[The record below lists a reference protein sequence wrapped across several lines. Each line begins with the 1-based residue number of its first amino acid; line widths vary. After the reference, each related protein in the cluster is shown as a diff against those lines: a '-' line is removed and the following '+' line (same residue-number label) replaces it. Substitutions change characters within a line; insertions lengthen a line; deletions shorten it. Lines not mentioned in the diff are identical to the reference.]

1 MATVLK
7 GAGWRSKTR
16 SSTKLPV
23 PQSEIS
29 RLKLPPAFITGQ
41 VSPRSPQSRVDER
54 TARFPDKLLSLKK
67 EQRAADRQNENV
79 GKFDDDLRED
89 DKREIRNEKLK
100 TQQTEDSH
108 QKEDLK
114 EAKDKSKEKEEKREE
129 EEDEKET
136 AQCLQPDD
144 KNENAAPSVENQLP
158 SRKEISSVRGAGY
171 CKKVISQTG
180 KSSLPRVPHYG
191 VYSKLLPDSYV
202 MPWKQDMKNR
212 SAIITNVSLAGKEKL
227 PNIEHNEFLFLRHRE
242 QLAPNV
248 EHRKRVEK
256 KVTMPSL
263 SEILNPPFHHHTI
276 KTKEAQRKAVFPA
289 GPAMQF
295 QHPRLRHVT
304 DCYSCVPDYDE

>member
-1 MATVLK
+1 MPTVLK

-23 PQSEIS
+23 SQTEVT

-41 VSPRSPQSRVDER
+41 VSPRSPQSRFDER
-54 TARFPDKLLSLKK
+54 TESVPGKLLGLQK
-67 EQRAADRQNENV
+67 ERRVVDRQKENG
-79 GKFDDDLRED
+79 GKFVDDSRE
-89 DKREIRNEKLK
+89 EEKGEARKEELK
-100 TQQTEDSH
+100 SQQPEDSH
-108 QKEDLK
+108 PKEDLN
-114 EAKDKSKEKEEKREE
+114 EAKDESKEKEEKREE
-129 EEDEKET
+129 EDDVKES
-136 AQCLQPDD
+136 AQCLQPND
-144 KNENAAPSVENQLP
+144 KNENAAP

-171 CKKVISQTG
+171 CKKVISKTG

-242 QLAPNV
+242 QLSPNV
-248 EHRKRVEK
+248 EQRKRVEK

-289 GPAMQF
+289 GPAEHYH
-295 QHPRLRHVT
+295 HPRLRHVT